1 MSQADADRSFYSER
15 VTAREP
21 YSVQIKVRLYELD
34 PLGHLNHAVYHS
46 YGEVARIELME
57 AAAGEHDRLR
67 DENVAPVLLASQ
79 ISYRRELR
87 MGDVVDV
94 TCDYKFGTGKSF
106 EAVQTI
112 TKVDGT
118 LSAEITCTLGLM
130 DLGRRKLVENPR
142 GRLEQAGYD
151 LTLLSTAE

>member
-1 MSQADADRSFYSER
+1 M
-15 VTAREP
+15 
-21 YSVQIKVRLYELD
+21 RLYELD

-57 AAAGEHDRLR
+57 AAAGEQNRLR

-87 MGDVVDV
+87 QGDVVNV
-94 TCDYKFGTGKSF
+94 TCDFKFGTGKTF
-106 EAVQTI
+106 EAAQTI
-112 TKVDGT
+112 VKTDGT
-118 LSAEITCTLGLM
+118 LSAEITCTLGIM
-130 DLGRRKLVENPR
+130 DLERRKLVENPR

-151 LTLLSTAE
+151 LAMLSTAE